1 MFMKETYAP
10 ILLELK
16 AKKLREKHGD
26 PFYKSKFA
34 SNLPSKIVVEHAI
47 IRPLKLLFMSPIVAL
62 LSIHMAITFG
72 LLYLLVTTFT
82 YVFEAEY
89 GFSTESA
96 GLTFLGLGIGN
107 IVGIVIIGPAVD
119 KIFIYFVKKNNGLQK
134 PEFRLP
140 VMVFSSLSILTR
152 LFWYGWSAHE
162 HVHFVVPIIGNSFIG
177 FGMISVMV

>member
-26 PFYKSKFA
+26 PLYKSKYA
-34 SNLPSKIVVEHAI
+34 SNLPSKIVFAHA
-47 IRPLKLLFMSPIVAL
+47 IRPLKLLFISPIVSL

-72 LLYLLVTTFT
+72 LLYLLVTTLT

-107 IVGIVIIGPAVD
+107 IVGIVTIRPAVD
-119 KIFIYFVKKNNGLQK
+119 KIFIYYVTKNNGVQK

-140 VMVFSSLSILTR
+140 VIVFSSSSIPIG

-162 HVHFVVPIIGNSFIG
+162 HVHFVVPIVGTSFIG

>member
-1 MFMKETYAP
+1 M
-10 ILLELK
+10 
-16 AKKLREKHGD
+16 
-26 PFYKSKFA
+26 
-34 SNLPSKIVVEHAI
+34 
-47 IRPLKLLFMSPIVAL
+47 
-62 LSIHMAITFG
+62 
-72 LLYLLVTTFT
+72 YLLITTFT